1 MKLDGMKCPHC
12 GSSNTYAWNIERASI
27 WDDRTYA
34 VLRKEFGE
42 DIPLSGSVENV
53 IYTCKCNGCEKHF
66 SSMAILDVKIK
77 KMITRKNIEEIE
89 WLKVSE
95 VAEDEQSKD

>member
-1 MKLDGMKCPHC
+1 MKLDGMKCPNC
-12 GSSNTYAWNIERASI
+12 GSENTHAWKIERTSI
-27 WDDRTYA
+27 WDDSTYEFFQ
-34 VLRKEFGE
+34 KEFGE
-42 DIPLSGSVENV
+42 GRILSGSTENV